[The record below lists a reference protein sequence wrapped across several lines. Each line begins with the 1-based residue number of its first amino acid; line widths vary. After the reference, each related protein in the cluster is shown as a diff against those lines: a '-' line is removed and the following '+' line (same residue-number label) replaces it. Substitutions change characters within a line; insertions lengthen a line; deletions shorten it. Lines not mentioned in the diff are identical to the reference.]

1 MGERAKKKKQ
11 TKKKQKGIKFLVQVV
26 ADKRLTSTQAD
37 IMAKLKK
44 KKRKIEINKKGI
56 EKKRDCGLDDIQGRY

>member
-26 ADKRLTSTQAD
+26 ADKRLTSTQTD
-37 IMAKLKK
+37 TMAKLK

-56 EKKRDCGLDDIQGRY
+56 EKKRDCGLDDIQGWY